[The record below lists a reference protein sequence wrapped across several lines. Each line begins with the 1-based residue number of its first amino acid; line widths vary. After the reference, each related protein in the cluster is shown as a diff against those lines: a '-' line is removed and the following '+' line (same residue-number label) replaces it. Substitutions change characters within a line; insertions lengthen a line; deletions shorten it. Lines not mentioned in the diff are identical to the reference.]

1 MNLQSLIFNRSAE
14 LTAEAFN
21 RISGRIMKKLLVLLA
36 SVTLGLSLAQ
46 TEVRLAGFDGD
57 ANTMNG
63 LLEEIVNPALESENI
78 TAVFEPTP
86 DFQKA
91 LVNGLSAGTAA
102 DLFYVDVFWSDSI
115 FDTGKAAALEV
126 DTAAYIPNLVD
137 AFTKDG
143 SVYGVAKDF
152 NTLAIQYNKDI
163 FDEAGVDYPNADDTW
178 DTLKEKLV
186 AIQSSLPDTYGTCVM
201 PDFARFGAFAYAT
214 GWQPFDAD
222 GKTVLDDNFKRA
234 LEFYTGLVADG
245 AGITHD
251 KVGSPGWTGGC
262 FQTDQ
267 VAIAIEGAWVGGFL
281 RDQAPN
287 LNYGTAPMPKDPVSG
302 ERGNFIY
309 TVSWT
314 VNNDSANKDA
324 ALKVLEQLTSPEAQQ
339 WVLER
344 GLAIPSRSALSD
356 NEYFKQEGKE
366 AELNRIV
373 FEGATDGNVLPFK
386 AGSYG
391 DEWKKIIDETLNA
404 VLTGE
409 KSVDDAVADAQGR
422 FDTLTAQ

>member
-1 MNLQSLIFNRSAE
+1 MKQLLALL
-14 LTAEAFN
+14 LTA
-21 RISGRIMKKLLVLLA
+21 L
-36 SVTLGLSLAQ
+36 LGLSLAQ
-46 TEVRLAGFDGD
+46 TTVRLAGFDGD
-57 ANTMNG
+57 ANVMNG
-63 LLEEIVNPALESENI
+63 LLEEIVNPALAGDNI

-102 DLFYVDVFWSDSI
+102 DLFFVDIFWSDSI
-115 FDTGKAAALEV
+115 FDTGKAAELST
-126 DTAAYIPNLVD
+126 DTAPFLPNLVD

-143 SVYGVAKDF
+143 KVYGIAKDF
-152 NTLAIQYNKDI
+152 NTLALEYNKDI

-178 DTLKEKLV
+178 DTLKEKLI
-186 AIQSSLPDTYGTCVM
+186 AIQSTLPDTYGTCVM
-201 PDFARFGAFAYAT
+201 PDYARFGAFAFAT
-214 GWQPFDAD
+214 GWQPFNEE

-234 LEFYTGLVADG
+234 FEFYTGLVADG

-267 VAIAIEGAWVGGFL
+267 VAIALEGAWVGGFL

-302 ERGNFIY
+302 ERGNFIF

-314 VNNDSANKDA
+314 VNNDSASKDA
-324 ALKVLEQLTSPEAQQ
+324 ALKVLETLTSPEAQQ

-344 GLAIPSRSALSD
+344 GLAIPSRAELAD
-356 NEYFKQEGKE
+356 NPYFDEDTKE
-366 AELNRIV
+366 AELNRVV
-373 FEGATDGNVLPFK
+373 FEGASDGNVLPFK

-391 DEWKKIIDETLNA
+391 DQWKKIIDEALNGVLA
-404 VLTGE
+404 GERTVDEAISEAQLQFDALTGN
-409 KSVDDAVADAQGR
+409 
-422 FDTLTAQ
+422 